1 MSTADL
7 IQAIHRYGGHV
18 TVDGDDLT
26 LSAPQPLPADLVD
39 QVRTHA

>member
-1 MSTADL
+1 MTAADL
-7 IQAIHRYGGHV
+7 IGDVHQHGGDV